1 MNCLQCNNT
10 NPATVQYCQRCGA
23 KLNLTADEIRD
34 TLIQRVEVERAGK
47 TAQNARQGLVFGIVV
62 FLVAVTLF
70 LAVGKAPSGAL
81 HLPSAS
87 KDAGYVEIRYR
98 YEPDIPKLLV
108 PYNTQR
114 KP

>member
-1 MNCLQCNNT
+1 
-10 NPATVQYCQRCGA
+10 
-23 KLNLTADEIRD
+23 
-34 TLIQRVEVERAGK
+34 
-47 TAQNARQGLVFGIVV
+47 
-62 FLVAVTLF
+62 VTLF